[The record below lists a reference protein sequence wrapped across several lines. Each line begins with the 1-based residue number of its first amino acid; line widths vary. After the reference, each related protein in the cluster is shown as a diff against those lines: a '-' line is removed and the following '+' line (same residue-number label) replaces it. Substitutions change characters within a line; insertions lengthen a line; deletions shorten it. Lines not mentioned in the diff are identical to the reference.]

1 MLLQRSSDLDLVP
14 WSTVPWPLPAA
25 FPANAAVVE
34 LLLDRQKQNEL
45 FLVLTFPCAG
55 PGTSQTCQML
65 EAPLQHLC
73 KTWYQRPGPF
83 PQQKTFYPINLE
95 FKIVRV
101 LRGLFLRVFF
111 YLFICFALILS
122 YLSSTEKQLPFLNR
136 NLSTAD
142 GLGNSMERMGAVRA
156 AEGV

>member
-14 WSTVPWPLPAA
+14 WSMVPWPLPAA
-25 FPANAAVVE
+25 FPANAAVE
-34 LLLDRQKQNEL
+34 LLLDRQEQNEL

-65 EAPLQHLC
+65 EAPRQHLC
-73 KTWYQRPGPF
+73 KTWYQRPSPF
-83 PQQKTFYPINLE
+83 RQQKTFYPVNLE

-111 YLFICFALILS
+111 FF
-122 YLSSTEKQLPFLNR
+122 
-136 NLSTAD
+136 
-142 GLGNSMERMGAVRA
+142 
-156 AEGV
+156 